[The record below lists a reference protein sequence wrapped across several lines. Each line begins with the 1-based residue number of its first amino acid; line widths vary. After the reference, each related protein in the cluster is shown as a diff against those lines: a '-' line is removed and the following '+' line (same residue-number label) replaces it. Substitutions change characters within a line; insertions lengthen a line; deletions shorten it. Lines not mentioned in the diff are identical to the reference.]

1 MIQLQKCRIVLPHS
15 TYEEQA
21 VATVPNENNSDKEFP
36 IMENQSTVV
45 YLQQRVH
52 ICKITSVQFT
62 LLRSVTVPQEWE
74 SSRHLR
80 GGSKVVLLTFGQHQ
94 RP

>member
-15 TYEEQA
+15 TYEEQT
-21 VATVPNENNSDKEFP
+21 VATAPNENNSDNQFP
-36 IMENQSTVV
+36 IMGNQSTVV
-45 YLQQRVH
+45 YLQQRAH

-74 SSRHLR
+74 SSRHLS
-80 GGSKVVLLTFGQHQ
+80 GGSEVVLLTF
-94 RP
+94 